1 MEMKLDRE
9 QLQAIEQKAR
19 ERGCEHI
26 NPAWRRAYLDL
37 AHACS
42 VLDAFQAR
50 SSVPREIKKP

>member
-26 NPAWRRAYLDL
+26 KAAWRRAYLDL

-42 VLDAFQAR
+42 VLDAFLAR
-50 SSVPREIKKP
+50 SSVPQEIKKP